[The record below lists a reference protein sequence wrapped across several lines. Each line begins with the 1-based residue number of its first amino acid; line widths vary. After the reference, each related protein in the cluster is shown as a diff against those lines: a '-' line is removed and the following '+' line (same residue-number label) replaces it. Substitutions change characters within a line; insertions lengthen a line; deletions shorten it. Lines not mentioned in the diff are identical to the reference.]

1 MGLDQTDIK
10 RMISC
15 AADRMAEKTG
25 YLGDID
31 SHFGDGDHG
40 LTIGRIAA
48 LMKERAA
55 AWDEGDI
62 AGFLDDLGTGIME
75 IRGGSA
81 GPLYGT
87 MVAGLGADLGE
98 NETDLDTEAVRRMFS
113 GCLSEMKDLT
123 TARVGDKT
131 MMDALIPAVDA
142 ARTAQ
147 GGAGQI
153 FEAAAEAAEAGA
165 ESTKDFVPKFGRA
178 RNYGDRTIGT
188 PDAGAVSTAL
198 FFRGLSD
205 GARSAK

>member
-75 IRGGSA
+75 IREDQPVRCTERWSPGSGLISERMRPIWIRKQSGGCSQ
-81 GPLYGT
+81 
-87 MVAGLGADLGE
+87 
-98 NETDLDTEAVRRMFS
+98 AV
-113 GCLSEMKDLT
+113 
-123 TARVGDKT
+123 
-131 MMDALIPAVDA
+131 
-142 ARTAQ
+142 
-147 GGAGQI
+147 
-153 FEAAAEAAEAGA
+153 
-165 ESTKDFVPKFGRA
+165 
-178 RNYGDRTIGT
+178 
-188 PDAGAVSTAL
+188 
-198 FFRGLSD
+198 
-205 GARSAK
+205 